1 MVLIPQLFSFRV
13 VFNMFLIQ
21 PVSMQSEL
29 ERERIALELE
39 EEKKA
44 QAQREKVLQEQAK
57 KIENLSSMVL
67 LSNRDEKREQDQ
79 FKKVFPVSSIHIFFV
94 TFRV

>member
-1 MVLIPQLFSFRV
+1 MWPSGGSSILAL
-13 VFNMFLIQ
+13 
-21 PVSMQSEL
+21 QSEL

-44 QAQREKVLQEQAK
+44 QAEREKVLQEQAK

-67 LSNRDEKREQDQ
+67 YSNRDENREHV
-79 FKKVFPVSSIHIFFV
+79 KKVCINVHQRYYINTTIPILISIYFSWL
-94 TFRV
+94 

>member
-1 MVLIPQLFSFRV
+1 MLVYSGYYILALQT
-13 VFNMFLIQ
+13 
-21 PVSMQSEL
+21 EL

-44 QAQREKVLQEQAK
+44 QAEREKMVQQQAK

-67 LSNRDEKREQDQ
+67 YSNRDENRDR
-79 FKKVFPVSSIHIFFV
+79 FKKVCMMILHCLPSV
-94 TFRV
+94 

>member
-1 MVLIPQLFSFRV
+1 M
-13 VFNMFLIQ
+13 FNTFLIY
-21 PVSMQSEL
+21 PVFLQSEL

-57 KIENLSSMVL
+57 KIKNLSSMVL
-67 LSNRDEKREQDQ
+67 LSNRDEKREQDH
-79 FKKVFPVSSIHIFFV
+79 FKKVSPFFFHPFIF
-94 TFRV
+94 RYLESL

>member
-1 MVLIPQLFSFRV
+1 M
-13 VFNMFLIQ
+13 FNTFLIY
-21 PVSMQSEL
+21 PVFLQSEL

-57 KIENLSSMVL
+57 KIKNLSSMVL
-67 LSNRDEKREQDQ
+67 LSNRDEKREQDH
-79 FKKVFPVSSIHIFFV
+79 FKKVSPFFFSSIYFSIP
-94 TFRV
+94 

>member
-1 MVLIPQLFSFRV
+1 MIYP
-13 VFNMFLIQ
+13 VFL
-21 PVSMQSEL
+21 QSEL

-57 KIENLSSMVL
+57 KIKNLSSMVL

-79 FKKVFPVSSIHIFFV
+79 FKKVFPVSSINLVSDIL
-94 TFRV
+94 RVYNSMARC

>member
-1 MVLIPQLFSFRV
+1 M
-13 VFNMFLIQ
+13 FNTFLIY
-21 PVSMQSEL
+21 PVFLQSEL

-57 KIENLSSMVL
+57 KIKNLSSMVL
-67 LSNRDEKREQDQ
+67 LSNRDEKREQDH
-79 FKKVFPVSSIHIFFV
+79 FKKVSPIFFSSIYFPIP
-94 TFRV
+94 